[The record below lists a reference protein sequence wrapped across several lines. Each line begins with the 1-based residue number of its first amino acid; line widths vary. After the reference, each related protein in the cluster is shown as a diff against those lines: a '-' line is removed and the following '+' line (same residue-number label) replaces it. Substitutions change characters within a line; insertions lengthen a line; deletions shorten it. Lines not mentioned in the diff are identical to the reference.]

1 VFLLFL
7 TLSEKNGM
15 YVVNSD
21 SEDSDYFQEGGD
33 TYLKR
38 ITEKGRTLAL
48 YMQLKLITY
57 DLLRIMVRVDI
68 SK

>member
-1 VFLLFL
+1 
-7 TLSEKNGM
+7 M